1 LFVALGRLYR
11 IEREASL
18 LKTRPTRATVALPR
32 EISGIAMKVGFVG
45 LGRMGQGMARRILD
59 AGHEL
64 CVFDLVAAQTAP
76 FAAAGARVASSI
88 AELAAGVEIVVTML
102 VEDAAIDKVALG
114 PGGLCENLQKGAI
127 HIVMGTHGVA
137 MVRALEA
144 RHAQAGQTLVAA
156 PVLGRPDLAAAGQLG
171 IVVAGPE
178 QALGRCGELLGVM
191 GRRTFVAGTKPE
203 SATAIKLANN
213 AVLGCAMVAMA
224 EGFALVRKYDV
235 QPQVFQDV
243 MTEGLFA
250 APAYKIY
257 GQKMVD
263 ESFDEVGS
271 PIVVGLKD
279 AALIAAAADL
289 AGVPMP
295 SHNVYRDRLIGAV
308 AHGDAE
314 RDQAVLGREQARASG
329 LE

>member
-1 LFVALGRLYR
+1 
-11 IEREASL
+11 
-18 LKTRPTRATVALPR
+18 
-32 EISGIAMKVGFVG
+32 
-45 LGRMGQGMARRILD
+45 
-59 AGHEL
+59 
-64 CVFDLVAAQTAP
+64 
-76 FAAAGARVASSI
+76 
-88 AELAAGVEIVVTML
+88 
-102 VEDAAIDKVALG
+102 
-114 PGGLCENLQKGAI
+114 
-127 HIVMGTHGVA
+127 MGTHGVA
-137 MVRALEA
+137 IVRELER
-144 RHAQAGQTLVAA
+144 RHRDAGQTLVAA
-156 PVLGRPDLAAAGQLG
+156 PVLGRPDLAASGQLG

-178 QALGRCGELLGVM
+178 EAVERCNELLEVL

-224 EGFALVRKYDV
+224 EGYSLVRKYGV
-235 QPQVFQDV
+235 APQVLQDV

-263 ESFDEVGS
+263 ESFDQVGS

-279 AALIAAAADL
+279 ANLIAAAADI

-308 AHGDAE
+308 AHGDGE
-314 RDQAVLGREQARASG
+314 RDQAVLGREQARAAG